1 MDIISEPLIENAAYT
16 RRAVRCVI
24 VLGILGIVQNLID
37 ILRIGAFDEDDL
49 RPPFLQIRRDL
60 DELDLRLVICR
71 GIDIPVASSGDTNCC
86 TTHSRRCLECGR
98 DLARQ
103 LMNDRF
109 KTEHDAFKW
118 NHPNYD
124 PKALYPISF
133 IRRKDA
139 WIPSDTIPS
148 PPQEN
153 S

>member
-1 MDIISEPLIENAAYT
+1 MSIIPLIQSPADAG
-16 RRAVRCVI
+16 RAVRRIVVLRVFVI
-24 VLGILGIVQNLID
+24 IQYLID
-37 ILRIGAFDEDDL
+37 IFRIGPLQEDDL

-109 KTEHDAFKW
+109 KTEHDAFKR

-124 PKALYPISF
+124 PKALYQEDEEYQPTEE
-133 IRRKDA
+133 DA
-139 WIPSDTIPS
+139 
-148 PPQEN
+148 
-153 S
+153 